1 MKGFELDS
9 ETPRFPAQRGE
20 LFGIIACRIMAAAMI
35 VQGTVMVSMGCRTRR
50 PPASPKRRF
59 GNSPDMSATIPGP
72 FTLGPCGR
80 PGRSASPPD
89 RKNNRRTRR

>member
-59 GNSPDMSATIPGP
+59 GNSPDTSSTIPGP
-72 FTLGPCGR
+72 FSLGSDGR
-80 PGRSASPPD
+80 PGKSASPPG
-89 RKNNRRTRR
+89 RENGRRAIR